1 MKNNFIIRHPTS
13 NFLLSAMKYNYPK
26 KLSIVRFLL
35 KAESIRKNPIPFH
48 KKYFD
53 QFGDTFSLR
62 IGKTKHVILSRDNEV
77 AEYILQKNQKNF
89 QKSELQTKFIS
100 KYLGNGLLTA
110 NGDFWIK
117 QRRLIQPAFH
127 KQKMNQLV
135 QNMHQTIVSELQN
148 LPNDKSVALFP
159 IMNQLAFNVVAK
171 SLFHISASE
180 EKLNRLKIIIHDVQV
195 FLIKEIRLPYKAFWF
210 KISGQIK
217 KHQKLAFESDSIIKE
232 IVEERIKSGTKQNDL
247 LDMLLETRYED
258 TGEGMSTQQLIDE
271 IKILFIAG
279 HETSANA
286 MTFTLHLIGNH
297 PEIQQKVFEELI
309 EIQSQTDDITEQLQK
324 MTYTNAVINESM
336 RLFPPAWITDRENI
350 KDDNLLGYH
359 IKEKT
364 LIGVSFYELHR
375 NPKYWKDPE
384 TFNPERFLG
393 EQKKESMT
401 YFYPFG
407 AGPRMCIGL
416 GFAMY
421 EMGLTLSFIVKN
433 YKITSDK
440 NEICVNPLITLKPID
455 ANVTFSKR

>member
-1 MKNNFIIRHPTS
+1 MSENK
-13 NFLLSAMKYNYPK
+13 KYNYPK
-26 KLSIVRFLL
+26 QLSIVRFLL
-35 KAESIRKNPIPFH
+35 NAESIRKNPIPFH

-53 QFGDTFSLR
+53 QFGDSFSLK

-100 KYLGNGLLTA
+100 KYLGKGLLTA
-110 NGDFWIK
+110 NGDFWLK

-135 QNMHQTIVSELQN
+135 ENMQQTIASELQN
-148 LPNDKSVALFP
+148 LPEEKSVALFP

-180 EKLNRLKIIIHDVQV
+180 EKLNRLKVIIYEVQE

-217 KHQKLAFESDSIIKE
+217 KHQELALESDAIIKE
-232 IVEERIKSGTKQNDL
+232 IVEERIKSGTRQNDL

-286 MTFTLHLIGNH
+286 MTFTLHLLGNY
-297 PEIQQKVFEELI
+297 PDIQHKVFEELI
-309 EIQSQTDDITEQLQK
+309 EIQSQTTDVVEQLQK

-336 RLFPPAWITDRENI
+336 RLYPPAWITDRENI
-350 KDDNLLGYH
+350 EDDELLGYH

-375 NPKYWKDPE
+375 NPKYWKNPE
-384 TFNPERFLG
+384 DFNPERFLG
-393 EQKKESMT
+393 EQKKES
-401 YFYPFG
+401 YKFFYPFG

-421 EMGLTLSFIVKN
+421 EMSLTLSYIVKK
-433 YKITSDK
+433 YKIISHQKD
-440 NEICVNPLITLKPID
+440 IQVNPLVTLKPVG
-455 ANVTFSKR
+455 AAVTFSKR

>member
-1 MKNNFIIRHPTS
+1 MSENR
-13 NFLLSAMKYNYPK
+13 KYTYPK
-26 KLSIVRFLL
+26 QVSIFRFLL
-35 KAESIRKNPIPFH
+35 NAESIRKNPIPFH

-53 QFGDTFSLR
+53 QFGDTFSLK

-77 AEYILQKNQKNF
+77 AEYILQKNHKNY

-100 KYLGNGLLTA
+100 KYLGKGLLTA
-110 NGDFWIK
+110 NGDFWLK

-135 QNMHQTIVSELQN
+135 QNMEFTIAAELQN
-148 LPNDKSVALFP
+148 LPEGNPVALFP

-180 EKLNRLKIIIHDVQV
+180 EKLNRLKLIILQVQE
-195 FLIKEIRLPYKAFWF
+195 FLIKEIRLPYKAYWF

-217 KHQKLAFESDSIIKE
+217 KHQELALESDAIIKE
-232 IVEERIKSGTKQNDL
+232 IIEERIKSRTKQNDL

-258 TGEGMSTQQLIDE
+258 SGEGMSTQQLIDE

-286 MTFTLHLIGNH
+286 MTFTLHLLGNH
-297 PEIQQKVFEELI
+297 PEIQQKVFEELM
-309 EIQSQTDDITEQLQK
+309 ELQTDDVVEQLQK

-336 RLFPPAWITDRENI
+336 RLYPPAWITDRENI
-350 KDDNLLGYH
+350 EDATLLGYH

-375 NPKYWKDPE
+375 NPKYWENPSA
-384 TFNPERFLG
+384 FNPERFLG
-393 EQKKESMT
+393 EQKKESYK

-421 EMGLTLSFIVKN
+421 EMSLVLSYIVKR
-433 YKITSDK
+433 YKITSRKKD
-440 NEICVNPLITLKPID
+440 IQINPLITLKPMG
-455 ANVTFSKR
+455 ASVTFSKR

>member
-1 MKNNFIIRHPTS
+1 MSSTK
-13 NFLLSAMKYNYPK
+13 KYNYPK
-26 KLSIVRFLL
+26 QLSIVRFLFN
-35 KAESIRKNPIPFH
+35 AESIRKNPIPFH

-53 QFGDTFSLR
+53 QFGDSFSLK

-77 AEYILQKNQKNF
+77 AEYILQKNQKNY

-100 KYLGNGLLTA
+100 KYLGKGLLTA
-110 NGDFWIK
+110 NGDFWLK

-135 QNMHQTIVSELQN
+135 QNMQQTIVSELKD
-148 LPNDKSVALFP
+148 LPEEKSVTLFP
-159 IMNQLAFNVVAK
+159 IMNNLAFNVVAK

-180 EKLNRLKIIIHDVQV
+180 EKLNRLKIIIHQVQE

-210 KISGQIK
+210 KISGQIN
-217 KHQKLAFESDSIIKE
+217 KHKELALESDEIIKE
-232 IVEERIKSGTKQNDL
+232 IIEERIKSNSKQNDL
-247 LDMLLETRYED
+247 LDMLLETRYEE

-286 MTFTLHLIGNH
+286 MTFTLHLLGNH
-297 PEIQQKVFEELI
+297 PEIQQKIFDELI
-309 EIQSQTDDITEQLQK
+309 EIESQTDDIIEQLQK

-336 RLFPPAWITDRENI
+336 RLYPPAWITDRENI
-350 KDDNLLGYH
+350 DDDNLLGYH

-375 NPKYWKDPE
+375 NPKYWENPE
-384 TFNPERFLG
+384 EFNPERFLG
-393 EQKKESMT
+393 EQKKKSAQ

-421 EMGLTLSFIVKN
+421 EMSLTLSYIVKK
-433 YKITSDK
+433 YKVTSSKKD
-440 NEICVNPLITLKPID
+440 IQINPLITLKPVG
-455 ANVTFSKR
+455 AVVTFERRDVG

>member
-1 MKNNFIIRHPTS
+1 MAENK
-13 NFLLSAMKYNYPK
+13 KYTYPK
-26 KLSIVRFLL
+26 QLSIVRFLL
-35 KAESIRKNPIPFH
+35 NAESIRKNPIPFH

-53 QFGDTFSLR
+53 QFGDSFSLK

-89 QKSELQTKFIS
+89 QKSELQTKVIS
-100 KYLGNGLLTA
+100 KYLGKGLLTT
-110 NGDFWIK
+110 NGDFWLK

-135 QNMHQTIVSELQN
+135 QNMQQTIVSELKD
-148 LPNDKSVALFP
+148 LPEDKEVSSFP

-171 SLFHISASE
+171 SLFHISAKE
-180 EKLNRLKIIIHDVQV
+180 VKLNRLKFIISEVQE

-210 KISGQIK
+210 KISGQVK
-217 KHQKLAFESDSIIKE
+217 KHQELALESDTIIKE
-232 IVEERIKSGTKQNDL
+232 IVEERIKSKEMHNDL

-258 TGEGMSTQQLIDE
+258 SGEGMSTQQLIDE

-279 HETSANA
+279 HETTANA
-286 MTFTLHLIGNH
+286 MTFILHLLGNH
-297 PEIQQKVFEELI
+297 SDIQQKVFEELI
-309 EIQSQTDDITEQLQK
+309 DLESQTDDITEQLQK

-336 RLFPPAWITDRENI
+336 RLYPPAWITDRENI
-350 KDDNLLGYH
+350 ADDAFLGYK
-359 IKEKT
+359 IKDKT

-375 NPKYWKDPE
+375 NPKYWENPE
-384 TFNPERFLG
+384 EFIPERFLG
-393 EQKKESMT
+393 EQKKESYK

-421 EMGLTLSFIVKN
+421 EMSLTVSYIIKK
-433 YKITSDK
+433 YKVTSNMKIID
-440 NEICVNPLITLKPID
+440 VNPLITLKPVG
-455 ANVTFSKR
+455 ATVTFSKR